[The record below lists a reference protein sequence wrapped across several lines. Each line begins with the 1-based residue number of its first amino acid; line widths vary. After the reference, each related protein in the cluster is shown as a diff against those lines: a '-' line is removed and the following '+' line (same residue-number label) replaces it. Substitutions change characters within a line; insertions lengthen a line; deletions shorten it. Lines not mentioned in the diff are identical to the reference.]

1 MKKWTI
7 VLAVVA
13 VIALAFGIFSF
24 VQKGDVQKKLDEAT
38 GKVTELTNQAAD
50 LKTQAETALADLAA
64 KTTELDGV
72 KAELEGVKAELETAK
87 VDLAAAAAPVVEAVE
102 ETTEAVT
109 EAVEEATE
117 AATEAV
123 EETTE
128 AVTEAVEE
136 ATEAAT
142 EAVEEVTE
150 AVTETAET
158 AAETVTESAE
168 ETAEAVAEVAE
179 EAAAVVEE
187 TAGAKKVI
195 VTHIADDPEQMDPS
209 RNSYAR
215 SSRVLQNLFKG
226 LYKLD
231 ADGATFVP
239 AMAESV
245 DIAEDGMTY
254 TFHLRD
260 GLKWS
265 DGSDL
270 TAYDFEFSWLHALAP
285 ESRCA
290 SDLWIIKNGQAF
302 NRSECAAEEVGV
314 KALDAKTFEVKLETL
329 TPWLLNLTA
338 TTSFMPIKKDL
349 VEAKEAAG
357 EIWTADVANY
367 VSNGPFYLA
376 EYRSLN
382 RLVLK
387 KNPYYYDAANVKID
401 EVDFVIINDDS
412 AALTAYE
419 NGELN
424 IDASLNS
431 EGVAKYAGSEEF
443 HTSAK
448 VGIQYCDFN
457 CRTEVVEGY
466 EKYMQDANG
475 NLPFTDK
482 RVRQAFAMAI
492 DRQMLLET
500 LGIVEPAVYGF
511 VPYGQPSLTQPGKSY
526 RDVAG
531 NMFEE
536 NVEKAQAL
544 LAEAG
549 YPKGEGMPTVLLV
562 CKNDEQQKLMMQVLG
577 EMWKANL
584 GVNYEIQTLES
595 SSYWGDLD
603 KGHFTTDRNGYTVD
617 FTDPSANLKIWITG
631 SNASENA
638 WDDADYDALFNA
650 SLTMTDPAEREAALI
665 AAERDL
671 VDKMPGFPVYSYE
684 NQYLVKPNVSGVIC
698 NAIGHIFYEYAD
710 IAD

>member
-1 MKKWTI
+1 MKKI
-7 VLAVVA
+7 LALVLALSLVLSL
-13 VIALAFGIFSF
+13 ALS
-24 VQKGDVQKKLDEAT
+24 V
-38 GKVTELTNQAAD
+38 
-50 LKTQAETALADLAA
+50 
-64 KTTELDGV
+64 
-72 KAELEGVKAELETAK
+72 
-87 VDLAAAAAPVVEAVE
+87 P
-102 ETTEAVT
+102 
-109 EAVEEATE
+109 
-117 AATEAV
+117 
-123 EETTE
+123 
-128 AVTEAVEE
+128 
-136 ATEAAT
+136 
-142 EAVEEVTE
+142 
-150 AVTETAET
+150 
-158 AAETVTESAE
+158 
-168 ETAEAVAEVAE
+168 AVA
-179 EAAAVVEE
+179 
-187 TAGAKKVI
+187 AGEKVI
-195 VTHIADDPEQMDPS
+195 KTHIADNPEQMDPT

-231 ADGATFVP
+231 ADGVSYVP

-245 DIAEDGMTY
+245 EIAEDGMTY
-254 TFHLRD
+254 TFTLRE

-270 TAYDFEFSWLHALAP
+270 TAEDFAFSWIHALAP

-290 SDLWIIKNGQAF
+290 SDLWIVKNGKAYNQG
-302 NRSECAAEEVGV
+302 ECTAEEVGV
-314 KALDAKTFEVKLETL
+314 KALDARTFQVELETL

-338 TTSFMPIKKDL
+338 TTSFMPVKKDL
-349 VEAKEAAG
+349 VEAAEAKG

-376 EYRSLN
+376 EYSSLS
-382 RLVLK
+382 RLVMK
-387 KNPYYYDAANVKID
+387 KNPYYYDAENVKID
-401 EVDFVIINDDS
+401 EVIFNVIADDG
-412 AALTAYE
+412 AALVAYE
-419 NGELN
+419 NNELN
-424 IDASLNS
+424 IDASLNA
-431 EGVAKYAGSEEF
+431 EGVAKYAGQSEF

-457 CRTEVVEGY
+457 CRTEVVKGF

-492 DRQMLLET
+492 NRQQLLT
-500 LGIVEPAVYGF
+500 ALKIVEPAVYGF
-511 VPYGQPSLTQPGKSY
+511 VPYGQPSLTDPTKSY
-526 RDVAG
+526 REVAGDMFTEDVA
-531 NMFEE
+531 
-536 NVEKAQAL
+536 KAKEL
-544 LAEAG
+544 MAEAG
-549 YPKGEGMPTVLLV
+549 YPDGKGFPTVLLV
-562 CKNDEQQKLMMQVLG
+562 CKNDEQQKMMMQIMG

-584 GVNYEIQTLES
+584 GVSYEIQTLES

-650 SLTMTDPAEREAALI
+650 TLTMTDPAEREAALI

-684 NQYLVKPNVSGVIC
+684 NQYLVKPNITGVIC
-698 NAIGHIFYEYAD
+698 NPIGHIFYEYAD